1 MRAGR
6 TVRKEKH
13 AMTDCTESAPEPGH
27 GGPDEH
33 ALEDSA
39 ASGAESRLRLPEA
52 QARLMIDRCAAES
65 IGLLQRNL
73 SAGGILAASRTS
85 AAEARSY
92 TRIFGRD
99 AAICVLAMAGSGAAS
114 LEQGAVDSL
123 DSLAALQA
131 RNGQIPK
138 YVDPEGKDA
147 DFWYLGCIDATL
159 WWLIAVDH
167 VRRNSPLP
175 GMQGRW
181 QPQVAL
187 ALQWLL
193 AQEHQRFFLLQ
204 QNEAS
209 DWADI
214 MPRSGFVLYTNALW
228 YRVKLLYDLPA
239 LEETHSHFNHL
250 FHPFKRDLPEY
261 RRGRLLGHYAR
272 RGQRN
277 PGLYLS
283 FVNLSFWGDE
293 GDVFGNVLAML
304 YGLAGDSMAQEIVK
318 TLVSSGMSEPYP
330 ARAVTTPMPVDH
342 ELWRSYMGRHQQ
354 NHPHQ
359 YHNGGIWPFIGGF
372 WVLALAILGKKDL
385 ARQEL
390 AKLAHV
396 NSLDDWRFTE
406 WFHGKTLAPKGMA
419 GQSWNAA
426 AFLIARQALETGRF
440 AI

>member
-1 MRAGR
+1 MNSPCLDEDTLVNR
-6 TVRKEKH
+6 
-13 AMTDCTESAPEPGH
+13 CTRESL
-27 GGPDEH
+27 D
-33 ALEDSA
+33 L
-39 ASGAESRLRLPEA
+39 LR
-52 QARLMIDRCAAES
+52 
-65 IGLLQRNL
+65 RNL
-73 SAGGILAASRTS
+73 TPRGILAASRTE

-92 TRIFGRD
+92 TRVFGRD
-99 AAICVLAMAGSGAAS
+99 AAICVLAMAGSGDAV
-114 LEQGAVDSL
+114 LEQGAVASL
-123 DSLAALQA
+123 DSLADLQA

-138 YVDPEGKDA
+138 YVDPEGQDA

-167 VRRNSPLP
+167 VRRHGQVQ
-175 GMQGRW
+175 GMAERW

-187 ALQWLL
+187 AINWLM
-193 AQEHQRFFLLQ
+193 AQEHQKFFLLQ

-228 YRVKLLYDLPA
+228 YRVKLLFELPRLA
-239 LEETHSHFNHL
+239 ETHYHFNHL

-261 RRGRLLGHYAR
+261 RRGRLLSHYAR

-283 FVNLSFWGDE
+283 FVNLSFVGDE
-293 GDVFGNVLAML
+293 GDVFGNILAVL
-304 YGLAGDSMAQEIVK
+304 YGLAGDSMAQEVVK
-318 TLVSSGMSEPYP
+318 TLQTAEVANPYP
-330 ARAVTTPMPVDH
+330 VRAVTTPIDADH
-342 ELWRSYMGRHQQ
+342 ELWRAYMGRHNQ

-372 WVLALAILGKKDL
+372 WALTLAGLGKKAL
-385 ARQEL
+385 AEQEL

-406 WFHGKTLAPKGMA
+406 WFHGQTLKPIGMA
-419 GQSWNAA
+419 GQSWNA
-426 AFLIARQALETGRF
+426 
-440 AI
+440 

>member
-1 MRAGR
+1 MDSPGLDED
-6 TVRKEKH
+6 TSVNH
-13 AMTDCTESAPEPGH
+13 CTRQSL
-27 GGPDEH
+27 D
-33 ALEDSA
+33 L
-39 ASGAESRLRLPEA
+39 LR
-52 QARLMIDRCAAES
+52 
-65 IGLLQRNL
+65 RNL
-73 SAGGILAASRTS
+73 TPRGILAASRTE

-92 TRIFGRD
+92 TRVFGRD
-99 AAICVLAMAGSGAAS
+99 AAICVLAMAGSGDAA
-114 LEQGAVDSL
+114 LEQGAVASL
-123 DSLAALQA
+123 DSLAELQA

-138 YVDPEGKDA
+138 YVDPEGQDA

-167 VRRNSPLP
+167 MRRHGQLP
-175 GMQGRW
+175 GMAERW

-187 ALQWLL
+187 AINWLM
-193 AQEHQRFFLLQ
+193 AQEHQKFFLLQ

-228 YRVKLLYDLPA
+228 YRVKLLFELPR
-239 LEETHSHFNHL
+239 LEETHYHFNHL

-261 RRGRLLGHYAR
+261 RRGRLLSHYAR

-283 FVNLSFWGDE
+283 FVNLSFVGDE
-293 GDVFGNVLAML
+293 GDVFGNILAVL
-304 YGLAGDSMAQEIVK
+304 YGLADDSMAKEVVK
-318 TLVSSGMSEPYP
+318 TLQMAEVANPYP
-330 ARAVTTPMPVDH
+330 VRAVTTPIDADH
-342 ELWRSYMGRHQQ
+342 ELWRAYMGRHQQ

-372 WVLALAILGKKDL
+372 WALALAELGKQAL
-385 ARQEL
+385 AEQEV

-406 WFHGKTLAPKGMA
+406 WFHGQTLKPMGMA

-426 AFLIARQALETGRF
+426 AYLMAQKALGKV
-440 AI
+440 A